1 MAATWD
7 QADALQEITSL
18 IKEST
23 SITGDQARVVT
34 RLQELQN
41 TPRYISYLVY
51 IFTQLTA
58 EDIQVRTVTGIL
70 LKQAFEHLPIPD
82 EELVYIRE
90 QMLAALSFPEVELRR
105 MASLVVAMALVI
117 NKPESWPEGLSKLL
131 ELAASSNFDE
141 AEAAWNTLTKVCED
155 AAADLDATEI
165 NGVRLIEVLVPKLLD
180 ATQHPDSRI
189 RAHALNALNEFVT
202 QGSATLQSNLDT
214 YLTALFKR
222 ASDESALVRKFVCQ
236 AIVFISTATPA
247 KILPELPNIVEYML
261 YSTRDADQEVALQ
274 ACEFWMQFAEDKQLA
289 PNLRH
294 YLPKIAPVLLQS
306 MVYSDEDLLT
316 LGGDEDDTHIEDR
329 DQDIKPQ
336 HYSARTHRN
345 ERIEDAEAPG
355 NAPSS
360 SSVIQGKS
368 RAAIEAAFKDEDED
382 SDFDSDDEFY
392 DDDDEDD
399 LAGDW
404 NLRKCSAAALDVLA
418 IEFGD
423 ELLDILLPYLRE
435 RLFSEEWLHRESGI
449 LALGAIA
456 QGCIG
461 GIQPHLPNL
470 VPLLINTFQ
479 DTKPLVRSIACW
491 TLSRY
496 SSWCV
501 QYKGPDGQTPF
512 FLPAMEGLLGMV
524 LDGNKRVQEAG
535 CSAFATLEEEAGTDL
550 TPVLGPILSTLVRAF
565 EKYQRKN
572 LLILYD
578 AIGTLADSVGNE
590 LNRPEYVQVLLPPL
604 VQKWQSLDDLD
615 EDLIPL
621 LECMSSVTIA
631 VGPGFLEFSPPVFE
645 RCVRIVNNQLT
656 ILAQE
661 AQKQGDERTFER
673 MTETF
678 IIVALDLLSG
688 LTQGLGTNIQPL
700 VATSNPALLPL
711 LYLCIRCDSAPIR
724 QSSYALLGDLAI
736 SAFDL
741 LRAHLPSIMPDL
753 IQQIEPNPLDEN
765 VSVCNNAAWAAGE
778 IALQYGGPGVRTQP
792 SGGAGGAAD
801 PSTGAS
807 NGGGGGVVDASSVT
821 ELQQWV
827 NPLIERL
834 IPVLLSQKS
843 AKSLT
848 ENAAVTIGRFGL
860 VCPAMVAPHLDVFF
874 VQWCQALWDI
884 KDNDE
889 KDSAFRGLCEMIQ
902 VNPNGAAAGF
912 PYFCNAVV
920 RWTTPSAQLND
931 MFRKILT
938 GFRDA
943 SGPEQ
948 WESQK
953 QSFPPVIRQRLQDRY
968 GL

>member
-7 QADALQEITSL
+7 QADALHEIISL
-18 IKEST
+18 IKES
-23 SITGDQARVVT
+23 ITLTGEQGRVVQ
-34 RLQELQN
+34 RLQELQS
-41 TPRYISYLVY
+41 TPRYVSYLVY
-51 IFTQLTA
+51 IFSQLTS
-58 EDIQVRTVTGIL
+58 EDVQVRTVAGIL
-70 LKQAFEHLPIPD
+70 LKNGFAHVNIAED
-82 EELVYIRE
+82 ELSYIKE
-90 QMLAALSFPEVELRR
+90 QMLHALSLPEVELRR
-105 MASLVVAMALVI
+105 TASLVVAMILVYY
-117 NKPESWPEGLSKLL
+117 KPETWPQGLSKLI
-131 ELAASSNFDE
+131 ELTASTNFDE
-141 AEAAWNTLTKVCED
+141 AEAAFNTLSKVCED
-155 AAADLDATEI
+155 ASSEMDAAEI
-165 NGVRLIEVLVPKLLD
+165 NGVRLIEVLIPKLLD
-180 ATQHPDSRI
+180 ATQHPDARI
-189 RAHALNALNEFVT
+189 RAHSLNCLNEFVT
-202 QGSATLQSNLDT
+202 QGSATLQLHLDT
-214 YLTALFKR
+214 FLTALFKR
-222 ASDESALVRKFVCQ
+222 ASDDSAHVRRFVCQ
-236 AIVFISTATPA
+236 AIVYISTATPA
-247 KILPELPNIVEYML
+247 KILPELPNVVEYML
-261 YSTRDADQEVALQ
+261 YSTRDANQEVALQ

-289 PNLRH
+289 PNLRP
-294 YLPKIAPVLLQS
+294 YLPQIAPILLQS
-306 MVYSDEDLLT
+306 MVYSEEDLLT
-316 LGGDEDDTHIEDR
+316 LGGDEDDAHVADR

-345 ERIEDAEAPG
+345 EHIADDEAPG

-360 SSVIQGKS
+360 SSGIQGRS

-382 SDFDSDDEFY
+382 SDFDSDDDYF

-423 ELLDILLPYLRE
+423 ELLQILLPHLRE
-435 RLFSEEWLHRESGI
+435 RLYSEDWLQRESGI

-461 GIQPHLPNL
+461 GIQPHLPIL

-501 QYKGPDGQTPF
+501 QYKAPDGQTPF

-535 CSAFATLEEEAGTDL
+535 CSAFATLEEEAGTEL
-550 TPVLGPILSTLVRAF
+550 TPVLGPILNTLVRAF

-604 VQKWQSLDDLD
+604 VQKWQSLDDGD

-631 VGPGFLEFSPPVFE
+631 VGPGFLEYSPPVFE
-645 RCVRIVNNQLT
+645 RCVRIVHNQLQ
-656 ILAQE
+656 ILAE
-661 AQKQGDERTFER
+661 DAQKPANERDYDR

-700 VATSNPALLPL
+700 VATSNPPLLPL
-711 LYLCIRCDSAPIR
+711 LYHCIRCESAPIR
-724 QSSYALLGDLAI
+724 QSAYALLGDLAI

-741 LRAHLPSIMPDL
+741 LRPHLQSIMPDL
-753 IQQIEPNPLDEN
+753 IQQIEPNPADEN

-778 IALQYGGPGVRTQP
+778 IALQYGGPAVRTQP
-792 SGGAGGAAD
+792 AGGAAAAGAADSTGAGGA
-801 PSTGAS
+801 
-807 NGGGGGVVDASSVT
+807 NGVDASSVA

-874 VQWCQALWDI
+874 IQWCQALWDI

-931 MFRKILT
+931 MFRKILS

>member
-7 QADALQEITSL
+7 QADALQEIIAL
-18 IKEST
+18 IKES
-23 SITGDQARVVT
+23 ITPTGEQRRVVE
-34 RLQELQN
+34 RLQELQA
-41 TPRYISYLVY
+41 TPRYVSYLVY
-51 IFTQLTA
+51 IFSQLTT
-58 EDIQVRTVTGIL
+58 EDVQVRTVAGIL
-70 LKQAFEHLPIPD
+70 LKNGFDHVVISD
-82 EELVYIRE
+82 DELVYIKE
-90 QMLAALSFPEVELRR
+90 QMLPALSYPEVELRR
-105 MASLVVAMALVI
+105 TASLVVAMILVFY
-117 NKPESWPEGLSKLL
+117 KPETWPEGLSKLIDL
-131 ELAASSNFDE
+131 TASSNFDE
-141 AEAAWNTLTKVCED
+141 AEAAFNTLSKVCED
-155 AAADLDATEI
+155 ASAELDAAEI
-165 NGVRLIEVLVPKLLD
+165 NGVRLIEVLIPKLLE
-180 ATQHPDSRI
+180 ATQHPDARI
-189 RAHALNALNEFVT
+189 RAHSINCLNEFVT
-202 QGSATLQSNLDT
+202 QGSATLQHHLDT
-214 YLTALFKR
+214 FLTALFKR
-222 ASDESALVRKFVCQ
+222 ASDESAHVRKFVCQ
-236 AIVFISTATPA
+236 AIVYISTATPA
-247 KILPELPNIVEYML
+247 KILPELANIVDYML
-261 YSTRDADQEVALQ
+261 YSTRDANTEVALQ
-274 ACEFWMQFAEDKQLA
+274 ACEFWMQFAENKQLA
-289 PNLRH
+289 PNLRP
-294 YLPKIAPVLLQS
+294 YLAKIAPVLLQS
-306 MVYSDEDLLT
+306 MVYSEEDLLT
-316 LGGDEDDTHIEDR
+316 LGGDEDDAHIEDR

-336 HYSARTHRN
+336 HYSGRTHRN
-345 ERIEDAEAPG
+345 ERVEDDEAPG
-355 NAPSS
+355 NAPGSS
-360 SSVIQGKS
+360 TAIQGKS

-382 SDFDSDDEFY
+382 SDFDSEDGYFDD
-392 DDDDEDD
+392 DDDDE
-399 LAGDW
+399 LGGDW

-423 ELLDILLPYLRE
+423 ELLEILLPYLRE
-435 RLFSEEWLHRESGI
+435 RLFAPDWLQRESGI

-461 GIQPHLPNL
+461 GIQQHLPNL
-470 VPLLINTFQ
+470 VPLLISTFQ
-479 DTKPLVRSIACW
+479 DSKPLVRSIACW

-501 QYKGPDGQTPF
+501 QYKGQDGQTPF

-535 CSAFATLEEEAGTDL
+535 CSAFATLEEEAGTEL

-604 VQKWQSLDDLD
+604 VQKWQSLDDVD

-631 VGPGFLEFSPPVFE
+631 VGSGFLEFSPPVFE
-645 RCVRIVNNQLT
+645 RCVRIVHSQLQF
-656 ILAQE
+656 LAE
-661 AQKQGDERTFER
+661 ESAKPADERDYDR

-700 VATSNPALLPL
+700 VATSSPALLPL
-711 LYLCIRCDSAPIR
+711 LYMCIRCESAPIR
-724 QSSYALLGDLAI
+724 QSAYALLGDLAI

-741 LRAHLPSIMPDL
+741 LRPHLQSIVPDL
-753 IQQIEPNPLDEN
+753 IQQIEPNPQEEN

-778 IALQYGGPGVRTQP
+778 IALQYGGPGVRTLP
-792 SGGAGGAAD
+792 AGGPGAGADGTDGSAA
-801 PSTGAS
+801 AAA
-807 NGGGGGVVDASSVT
+807 NGVDASSVA

-848 ENAAVTIGRFGL
+848 ENSAVTIGRFGL

-948 WESQK
+948 WENQK